1 MPFGLI
7 MPEDVAELAFFLG
20 SDMAKRITGQIIM
33 MDSGYYEK
41 GE

>member
-1 MPFGLI
+1 

-20 SDMAKRITGQIIM
+20 SGLAKRITGQIIV
-33 MDSGYYEK
+33 MDSGLYEK